1 MREWQDVYS
10 QLHDALEDL
19 GTFKLNES
27 NAAYD
32 AIHRS
37 ILAGLIGHV
46 ARFEERNNYKAA
58 GNRMVSVF
66 PGSALY
72 SRGEPQKKQITKGTK
87 PPPKPKSNQ
96 PQWIVAGEIVETS
109 QLFARTLAGIDPQWI
124 FQLAPHCCK
133 VTHQNPHWNANCR
146 KCAR

>member
-19 GTFKLNES
+19 GTLRLNES
-27 NAAYD
+27 NAAYA

-58 GNRMVSVF
+58 GNKLLSVF

-72 SRGEPQKKQITKGTK
+72 ARGEPQKKANPQRQQAASKTQI
-87 PPPKPKSNQ
+87 Q
-96 PQWIVAGEIVETS
+96 PA
-109 QLFARTLAGIDPQWI
+109 AMD
-124 FQLAPHCCK
+124 
-133 VTHQNPHWNANCR
+133 CR
-146 KCAR
+146 R